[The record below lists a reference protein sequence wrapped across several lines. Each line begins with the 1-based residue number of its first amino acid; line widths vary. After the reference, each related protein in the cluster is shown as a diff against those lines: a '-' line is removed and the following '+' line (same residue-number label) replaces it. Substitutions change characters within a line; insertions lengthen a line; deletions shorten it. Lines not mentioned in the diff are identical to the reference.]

1 MEKILPIGSVITLK
15 NGSLKVMIIARYPLY
30 KYKNRIGYF
39 DYSGCIFPSGV
50 TDNQTYFF
58 NNDDIDE
65 VIFEGY
71 HDEEEERVSKLIEKW
86 KQKEG
91 KNIPKGK
98 TE

>member
-58 NNDDIDE
+58 N
-65 VIFEGY
+65 
-71 HDEEEERVSKLIEKW
+71 RLPAKLKS
-86 KQKEG
+86 
-91 KNIPKGK
+91 
-98 TE
+98 

>member
-50 TDNQTYFF
+50 TDNQTYF
-58 NNDDIDE
+58 
-65 VIFEGY
+65 
-71 HDEEEERVSKLIEKW
+71 
-86 KQKEG
+86 
-91 KNIPKGK
+91 
-98 TE
+98 

>member
-50 TDNQTYFF
+50 TDNQTYFL
-58 NNDDIDE
+58 ITMILKRCGLQ
-65 VIFEGY
+65 VILM
-71 HDEEEERVSKLIEKW
+71 RMS
-86 KQKEG
+86 
-91 KNIPKGK
+91 
-98 TE
+98 